1 MVDYIGNLTL
11 SCRTLVGNELKS
23 PFQKFHLPLCTACH
37 QVHGSQRTQ
46 IYMTLRQKPICS
58 GTLGTKFELRVQR
71 AAKEQTSMSGTH
83 YPKCEVCYYF
93 NFHSCALFGNKVA
106 THNIANVFQSGDD
119 CEDSGTS
126 RKEEVGDEC
135 GLGPLMS
142 FAKAPCYFWN
152 C

>member
-1 MVDYIGNLTL
+1 
-11 SCRTLVGNELKS
+11 
-23 PFQKFHLPLCTACH
+23 
-37 QVHGSQRTQ
+37 
-46 IYMTLRQKPICS
+46 
-58 GTLGTKFELRVQR
+58 
-71 AAKEQTSMSGTH
+71 MSGTH

-93 NFHSCALFGNKVA
+93 NFHSCASFGNKVA

-142 FAKAPCYFWN
+142 FAKAHATSETVRSFFCIPSIGWCDKQGILKLVVALLSSAG
-152 C
+152 